1 MIRRGTL
8 NWSLDA
14 DTQHAGDPRQ
24 FHQVMGRP
32 MQFDPILPPT
42 RVKAMTA
49 QDYWQGLILTDYF
62 DRCLAEVPDKAAVVD
77 FNSTAQT
84 ETRLTYREL
93 AARIERIAAGLIGLG
108 IEKDDVVSCQLPN
121 WWQFTALTVAC
132 SRIGAVINPLMPIFR
147 ERELK
152 FMLGLAESKVLIIPR
167 EFRGFDY
174 VVMARGIRSEL
185 PSLHHLLIIGG
196 EGSESFEH
204 VLLHQRGRADEDAT
218 DRFKARR
225 PTADNVTELLY
236 TL

>member
-49 QDYWQGLILTDYF
+49 QGYWKGLILTDYF
-62 DRCLAEVPDKAAVVD
+62 DRCLAEVPDKTAVVD

-84 ETRLTYREL
+84 ENRLTYREL
-93 AARIERIAAGLIGLG
+93 AARVDRIAVGLIRRS
-108 IEKDDVVSCQLPN
+108 IEKNDIVSCQLPN
-121 WWQFTALTVAC
+121 WWQFIALTLAC
-132 SRIGAVINPLMPIFR
+132 SRIGAVINPLMTIFR

-152 FMLGLAESKVLIIPR
+152 FMLGLAESKLLVVPR
-167 EFRGFDY
+167 QFRGFDY
-174 VVMARGIRSEL
+174 AAMARGICSEL
-185 PSLHHLLIIGG
+185 RHLRG
-196 EGSESFEH
+196 
-204 VLLHQRGRADEDAT
+204 LL
-218 DRFKARR
+218 
-225 PTADNVTELLY
+225 
-236 TL
+236 